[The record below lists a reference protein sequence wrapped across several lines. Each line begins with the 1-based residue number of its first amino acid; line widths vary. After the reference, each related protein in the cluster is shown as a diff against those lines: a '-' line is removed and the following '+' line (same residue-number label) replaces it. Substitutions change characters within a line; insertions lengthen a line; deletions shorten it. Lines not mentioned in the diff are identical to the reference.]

1 MYLPFDS
8 MPGHSRL
15 WIYQANR
22 AFTPS
27 EKEDLSKGLKNLC
40 DEWSAHGTPL
50 HTSFSIPFDHFVVLA
65 VDEQQNG
72 ASGCSIDGSVRFLKN
87 LQQEAGLDFFDRT
100 RAAFLRTSLPV
111 AAGATS
117 PEVAL
122 HALPELRTLFQNGTL
137 SAETIT
143 FNNMVTT
150 KAAWENHWQIQV
162 KDSWLARYL
171 PKTEVAR

>member
-1 MYLPFDS
+1 MYIHFDS
-8 MPGHSRL
+8 MPGHARL

-27 EKEDLSKGLKNLC
+27 EKEDLSKGLKDLC
-40 DEWSAHGTPL
+40 GEWSAHGTPL
-50 HTSFSIPFDHFVVLA
+50 HTSFSMPFDHFVILA

-100 RAAFLRTSLPV
+100 KVAFL
-111 AAGATS
+111 ATA
-117 PEVAL
+117 PGVILYAL
-122 HALPELRTLFQNGTL
+122 TELKTLFQNGTL

-143 FNNMVTT
+143 FNNVVTT

-162 KDSWLARYL
+162 KNCWLARYL
-171 PKTEVAR
+171 PKTAVTG